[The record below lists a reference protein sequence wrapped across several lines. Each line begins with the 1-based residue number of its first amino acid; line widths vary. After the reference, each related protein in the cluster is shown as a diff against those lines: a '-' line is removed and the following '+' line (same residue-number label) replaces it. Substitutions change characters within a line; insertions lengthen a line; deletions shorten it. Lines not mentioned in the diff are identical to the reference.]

1 MVLYVSGHRNQR
13 AQRSRYHPWQLFRR
27 LKVPN
32 LPAAVSCLDYTKN
45 LLWPINGH
53 ICPVNSSLLV
63 VEEGGPFVIQSRTQ
77 SHGSIKYFQILVKKK
92 SQLVDSVKNDLE
104 QDDKNINASNS
115 GDGIEED
122 SVYHDSDDSDDDDDD
137 DEVSSINDFSLRQ
150 CKGLQSWFSYAL
162 YLSPKFSTCGNI
174 YSAAINS
181 GVDGLTLLGAKNLW
195 ENSFAECKILNKSLS
210 GNLCGKVLA
219 CLESNNIFLVLINY
233 KMRNNLADC
242 SLLYFKL
249 KDDMSLR
256 FINSVTIKDLLK
268 PYEPFLNHW
277 EISPNLRNVLM
288 ILYDGSFF
296 IIDLQSMKSSF
307 YGNISTIFSGF
318 SKERDY
324 VNVIFHKNYKERCV
338 IISHNNSV
346 SSYDWKSKRDI
357 CLHKFEDQTENYIK
371 NLSMAMNQALL
382 AVSTYNGNV
391 YTFDITT
398 TDLKLLYILSF
409 TPNLLPQKL
418 LNRVINNSR
427 NYVFSAN
434 FTISSEELIVC
445 YYSRLVMIWQL
456 PKRLCLKEIC
466 RLKVRT
472 LWSKD
477 VIEEFSNIPNVLKDY
492 LLFKPMRD

>member
-1 MVLYVSGHRNQR
+1 MLLYVSGHRNQR
-13 AQRSRYHPWQLFRR
+13 VQRSRYQPWQLFRR
-27 LKVPN
+27 LKVSN
-32 LPAAVSCLDYTKN
+32 IPAAVCCLDYTKN
-45 LLWPINGH
+45 LLWPISGH
-53 ICPVNSSLLV
+53 ISPVNSSLLV

-77 SHGSIKYFQILVKKK
+77 SHGNIKSFQILVKEK
-92 SQLVDSVKNDLE
+92 SQLMDIVHNDL
-104 QDDKNINASNS
+104 QRNDKNFNASYSDDSSEENS
-115 GDGIEED
+115 
-122 SVYHDSDDSDDDDDD
+122 VNHDSDDGDDDDD
-137 DEVSSINDFSLRQ
+137 DEISSINDFTLLQ

-174 YSAAINS
+174 YSATINS

-195 ENSFAECKILNKSLS
+195 KNSFAECKILNKSFS

-256 FINSVTIKDLLK
+256 FIISISIKDLLK

-288 ILYDGSFF
+288 VLYDGSFF
-296 IIDLQSMKSSF
+296 IVDLQSMKSLF

-338 IISHNNSV
+338 IISHNNCV
-346 SSYDWKSKRDI
+346 NSYDWKNKRDI
-357 CLHKFEDQTENYIK
+357 SLHKFEDQTENYIK
-371 NLSMAMNQALL
+371 HLSMSMNQVLL

-391 YTFDITT
+391 YVFDTNT
-398 TDLKLLYILSF
+398 NDLKLFYVLNF

-418 LNRVINNSR
+418 VNRVMNNSR

-434 FTISSEELIVC
+434 FTMSSEELIVC

-456 PKRLCLKEIC
+456 PKRLSLKDIC
-466 RLKVRT
+466 RLKIRT
-472 LWSKD
+472 LWSKYM
-477 VIEEFSNIPNVLKDY
+477 IEEFFNIPNVLKDF

>member
-1 MVLYVSGHRNQR
+1 MVLHVSGHRYQR
-13 AQRSRYHPWQLFRR
+13 AQRSRYQPWQLFRR
-27 LKVPN
+27 LKVSI
-32 LPAAVSCLDYTKN
+32 LPAAVCCLDYKKN
-45 LLWPINGH
+45 LLWPISGH
-53 ICPVNSSLLV
+53 ISPVNSSLLV
-63 VEEGGPFVIQSRTQ
+63 VEESGPFIIQSRTQ
-77 SHGSIKYFQILVKKK
+77 SHGSIKSFQILVKEK
-92 SQLVDSVKNDLE
+92 SQSGDSVNNDLE
-104 QDDKNINASNS
+104 LHNKIFNASNS
-115 GDGIEED
+115 
-122 SVYHDSDDSDDDDDD
+122 DDSSEENSVNYDGDDDDD
-137 DEVSSINDFSLRQ
+137 DEISSINDFSLLQ
-150 CKGLQSWFSYAL
+150 CNRWQSWFSYAL

-195 ENSFAECKILNKSLS
+195 EDSFAECKILNKSLS

-256 FINSVTIKDLLK
+256 FVNSTSIKDLLK

-288 ILYDGSFF
+288 VLYDGSFF
-296 IIDLQSMKSSF
+296 IVDLQSMKSLF
-307 YGNISTIFSGF
+307 YGNIPTIFSGF

-346 SSYDWKSKRDI
+346 NSYDWKSKCDI
-357 CLHKFEDQTENYIK
+357 SLHKFEDQTENYIK
-371 NLSMAMNQALL
+371 NLSMAMNKALL
-382 AVSTYNGNV
+382 AVSTYKGNV
-391 YTFDITT
+391 YVFDITT
-398 TDLKLLYILSF
+398 TDLKLLYVLSF
-409 TPNLLPQKL
+409 TPHLLPQKL
-418 LNRVINNSR
+418 LNRVVNNSC

-456 PKRLCLKEIC
+456 PKRLNLKEIC

-477 VIEEFSNIPNVLKDY
+477 VIEEFSNIPNVLKNY
-492 LLFKPMRD
+492 LLFKPVRD